1 MSFPPRIAIALL
13 VTAIT
18 GMVCFLGVRSELKS
32 AENLSAEHR
41 LTVSSDERRVD
52 IPNP

>member
-1 MSFPPRIAIALL
+1 MQIGLL

-18 GMVCFLGVRSELKS
+18 VIVCFLGVRPELKS
-32 AENLSAEHR
+32 AKDPIVTEHR

-52 IPNP
+52 MPIP